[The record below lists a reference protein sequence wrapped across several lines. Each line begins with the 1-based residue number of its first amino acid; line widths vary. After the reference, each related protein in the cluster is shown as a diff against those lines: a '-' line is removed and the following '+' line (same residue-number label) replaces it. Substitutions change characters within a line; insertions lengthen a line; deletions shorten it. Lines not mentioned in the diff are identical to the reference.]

1 MFPPNPIK
9 LNCDLGE
16 GFGPW
21 RMGEDAAVMPL
32 IDQANIACGFHAGDP
47 LTMRRTVRLALNHGV
62 SIGAH
67 PGYPDLL
74 GFGRRSMAVEHT
86 ELVALLRY
94 QVGALEGMV
103 RAEGGQVDYVK
114 PHGALYNDMMREPA
128 ILRAVLEAVAGLGE
142 GLALMV
148 LGRADNRPTAQL
160 AAEYGV
166 PLLFE
171 AFADRAYAPDG
182 SLCPRSRPGAV
193 HTEVTVIVEQAL
205 RLARGEPLG
214 LPDGTSL
221 LLRPDSL
228 CVHGDTPQAL
238 EALRA
243 IREALGPRA

>member
-47 LTMRRTVRLALNHGV
+47 LTMRRTVRLALEHGV
-62 SIGAH
+62 AIGAH
-67 PGYPDLL
+67 PGYPDLV
-74 GFGRRSMAVEHT
+74 GFGRRSMPIEHD

-94 QVGALEGMV
+94 QVGALEAIA
-103 RAEGGQVDYVK
+103 RAEGGRVEYVK
-114 PHGALYNDMMREPA
+114 PHGALYNDMMRDPSL
-128 ILRAVLEAVAGLGE
+128 LRAVLEAVAGLEG
-142 GLALMV
+142 GLALM
-148 LGRADNRPTAQL
+148 LLCRADNAHAL
-160 AAEYGV
+160 ALGAEYGV

-182 SLCPRSRPGAV
+182 RLRPRNQAGAV
-193 HTEVTVIVEQAL
+193 HTEVALIVEQAR
-205 RLARGEPLG
+205 RLAHGEPIPLE
-214 LPDGTSL
+214 DGTSL
-221 LLRPDSL
+221 VLRPDSL

-238 EALRA
+238 AALRA

>member
-47 LTMRRTVRLALNHGV
+47 LTMRRTVRLALDHGV

-182 SLCPRSRPGAV
+182 SLCPRSQPGAV